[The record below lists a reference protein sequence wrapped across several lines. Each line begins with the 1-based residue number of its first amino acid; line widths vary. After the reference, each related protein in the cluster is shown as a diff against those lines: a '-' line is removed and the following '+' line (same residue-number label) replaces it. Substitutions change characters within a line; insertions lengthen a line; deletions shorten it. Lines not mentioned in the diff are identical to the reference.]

1 MRRSHFAFLFVLFA
15 CSGNPN
21 ERQATTGSKFK
32 SLISVMPVRTLPVD
46 FLCGIPEGGDSP
58 NISDLSEYKDFFP
71 SAQNILYGLLKVEKN
86 FVVTVYGISGDDV
99 YPTLF
104 VYDTLGNRID
114 SLSLILSG
122 CGGADEAVIPVS
134 TASINQSLQIL
145 LTDTLHFI
153 HYPEGQKN
161 FVRDS
166 VKVSFLRYHI
176 NDVGRIVK
184 D

>member
-1 MRRSHFAFLFVLFA
+1 
-15 CSGNPN
+15 
-21 ERQATTGSKFK
+21 
-32 SLISVMPVRTLPVD
+32 MPVRTLPVD

-58 NISDLSEYKDFFP
+58 NVSDLSEYKDFFP
-71 SAQNILYGLLKVEKN
+71 GTQNILYGLLKVEKN
-86 FVVTVYGISGDDV
+86 FVVTVYGMSGDDV

-122 CGGADEAVIPVS
+122 CGGADETVIPVS
-134 TASINQSLQIL
+134 TVSINQSLQIL